1 MRHLAKLFE
10 CKWEALNVTLAVGVA
25 AVVVALFVVFNAL
38 HWEHYWLSA
47 TFGLVFMVVGA
58 AGGHYAHRTR
68 DQAVLEVVGA
78 LLTALAFTLGTGGW
92 GLIVLAALLVTLA
105 GGLSLR
111 FGLPVFTVAFFLNI
125 WFIVALSLAA
135 GYETAGVST
144 SSWKQSLAWL
154 FGTALLLGI
163 VFVVRLARAR
173 KPRPPAAAKPPAS
186 TKPVQLTRPVVLFA
200 VVRALTVAVAVA
212 IPFAL
217 KVPEAFLMPVAT
229 IVALKPSLEQSTLM
243 AEQRVIGTLIG
254 AVLAAGLL
262 LTVANKYV
270 LVAVIVVF
278 VAAMASVIKVNYALF
293 CFGLGVAV
301 LIALDLPNPTNLSN
315 EGRRV
320 LYTFAGVALAVVV
333 TFLLDRLKKRS
344 AVAPPKAA

>member
-1 MRHLAKLFE
+1 MRHLAKVFE
-10 CKWEALNVTLAVGVA
+10 CKWEALNVALAVGVA
-25 AVVVALFVVFNAL
+25 AVVVALFVVFSAL

-68 DQAVLEVVGA
+68 DLAVLEVVGA
-78 LLTALAFTLGTGGW
+78 LLTALAFALGTGAW
-92 GLIVLAALLVTLA
+92 GYIALAALVVTLA
-105 GGLSLR
+105 AGLSLR
-111 FGLPVFTVAFFLNI
+111 FGLPVFVVAVFLNI

-135 GYETAGVST
+135 GYKTAGVTT
-144 SSWKQSLAWL
+144 SSWKQALAWL
-154 FGTALLLGI
+154 AGTALLLGI
-163 VFVVRLARAR
+163 VFVVRLVRAR
-173 KPRPPAAAKPPAS
+173 KPRPQAVAETPES
-186 TKPVQLTRPVVLFA
+186 TRPVALTRPVVLFA

-212 IPFAL
+212 IPFGL

-262 LTVANKYV
+262 LTVASKQV

-293 CFGLGVAV
+293 CAGLGVAA
-301 LIALDLPNPTNLSN
+301 LIALDLPNPTNLGN

-320 LYTFAGVALAVVV
+320 LYTLAGVALAVVV
-333 TFLLDRLKKRS
+333 TFLLDRLKKRG
-344 AVAPPKAA
+344 AKVAPAAS

>member
-1 MRHLAKLFE
+1 MRHLAKVFE
-10 CKWEALNVTLAVGVA
+10 CKWEALNVALAVGVA
-25 AVVVALFVVFNAL
+25 AVVVALFVVFTAL

-58 AGGHYAHRTR
+58 AGGHYAHRAR
-68 DQAVLEVVGA
+68 DLAVLEVVGA
-78 LLTALAFTLGTGGW
+78 MLTALAFALGTGAW
-92 GLIVLAALLVTLA
+92 GYIALAALVVTLA
-105 GGLSLR
+105 AGLSLR
-111 FGLPVFTVAFFLNI
+111 FGLPVFMVAVFLNI

-135 GYETAGVST
+135 GYTTGGVAT
-144 SSWKQSLAWL
+144 SSWKQAAAWL

-163 VFVVRLARAR
+163 VLVVRLVRQR
-173 KPRPPAAAKPPAS
+173 KPQPAAEAPES
-186 TKPVQLTRPVVLFA
+186 TKAVALTRPVVFFA

-212 IPFAL
+212 IPFGL
-217 KVPEAFLMPVAT
+217 KVPDAFLMPVAT

-262 LTVANKYV
+262 LTVANKHV

-293 CFGLGVAV
+293 CFGLAVAV
-301 LIALDLPNPTNLSN
+301 LVALDLPHPTNLSD

-320 LYTFAGVALAVVV
+320 LYTFAGVALAVIV

-344 AVAPPKAA
+344 AKAAPAAS

>member
-1 MRHLAKLFE
+1 MRHLAKVFE
-10 CKWEALNVTLAVGVA
+10 CKWEALNVALAVGVA

-47 TFGLVFMVVGA
+47 TFGLVFMIVGA
-58 AGGHYAHRTR
+58 AGGHYAHRAR
-68 DQAVLEVVGA
+68 DLAVLEVVGA
-78 LLTALAFTLGTGGW
+78 LLTALAFGLGTGAW
-92 GLIVLAALLVTLA
+92 GYIALAALVVTLA
-105 GGLSLR
+105 AGLSLR
-111 FGLPVFTVAFFLNI
+111 FGLPVLTVAVFLNI

-135 GYETAGVST
+135 GYKTGGVTT
-144 SSWKQSLAWL
+144 SSWKQALSWV

-163 VFVVRLARAR
+163 VFVVRLVRR
-173 KPRPPAAAKPPAS
+173 RQPQPQAAAQTPES
-186 TKPVQLTRPVVLFA
+186 TKPVALTRPVVLFA

-212 IPFAL
+212 IPFGL

-243 AEQRVIGTLIG
+243 AEQRVIGTLLG
-254 AVLAAGLL
+254 AILAAGLL
-262 LTVANKYV
+262 LTVESKHV
-270 LVAVIVVF
+270 LAAVIVVF

-333 TFLLDRLKKRS
+333 TFLLDRLKKRG
-344 AVAPPKAA
+344 AVAAPKVA

>member
-1 MRHLAKLFE
+1 MKE
-10 CKWEALNVTLAVGVA
+10 YPA
-25 AVVVALFVVFNAL
+25 AVSTRGVP
-38 HWEHYWLSA
+38 
-47 TFGLVFMVVGA
+47 TDGGA
-58 AGGHYAHRTR
+58 GHRQVTGVNEDAAASPTGRVPTHGGAGHR
-68 DQAVLEVVGA
+68 Q
-78 LLTALAFTLGTGGW
+78 
-92 GLIVLAALLVTLA
+92 VT
-105 GGLSLR
+105 
-111 FGLPVFTVAFFLNI
+111 TKD

-135 GYETAGVST
+135 GYQTAGVT
-144 SSWKQSLAWL
+144 TNSLGQAAAWL

-163 VFVVRLARAR
+163 VMVVRLFRGR
-173 KPRPPAAAKPPAS
+173 RPRPQQVAATPEN
-186 TKPVQLTRPVVLFA
+186 TKPIDLTRPVVLFA

-212 IPFAL
+212 IPFGL

-229 IVALKPSLEQSTLM
+229 IVTLKPSLEQSTLM
-243 AEQRVIGTLIG
+243 AEQRVIGTIIG

-262 LTVANKYV
+262 LTVASKHI

-293 CFGLGVAV
+293 CAGLGGAV

-344 AVAPPKAA
+344 AKAAPKAA

>member
-1 MRHLAKLFE
+1 VKHLAKVFE

-58 AGGHYAHRTR
+58 AGGHSAHRER
-68 DQAVLEVVGA
+68 DLAVLEVVGA
-78 LLTALAFTLGTGGW
+78 LLTALAFALGTGAW
-92 GLIVLAALLVTLA
+92 GFIALAALLVTLA
-105 GGLSLR
+105 AGLSLR
-111 FGLPVFTVAFFLNI
+111 FGLPVFMVAVFLNI

-135 GYETAGVST
+135 GYKTAGVAT
-144 SSWKQSLAWL
+144 SSWKQALSWLA
-154 FGTALLLGI
+154 GTALLLGI
-163 VFVVRLARAR
+163 VLVVRLVHRR
-173 KPRPPAAAKPPAS
+173 QPQKAAETPES
-186 TKPVQLTRPVVLFA
+186 TKPIQLTRPVVLFA
-200 VVRALTVAVAVA
+200 MVRALTVAVAVA
-212 IPFAL
+212 IPFGL

-262 LTVANKYV
+262 LTVADKHV

-293 CFGLGVAV
+293 CFGLAVAV
-301 LIALDLPNPTNLSN
+301 LIALDLPHPTNLSD

-333 TFLLDRLKKRS
+333 TFLLDRLKKRG
-344 AVAPPKAA
+344 AKVAPAAS

>member
-1 MRHLAKLFE
+1 MRHLAKVFE

-25 AVVVALFVVFNAL
+25 AVVVALFYVFNAL

-58 AGGHYAHRTR
+58 AGDHYAHRAR
-68 DQAVLEVVGA
+68 DQVVLEVVGA
-78 LLTALAFTLGTGGW
+78 LLTALAFALGTGAW
-92 GLIVLAALLVTLA
+92 GYIALAALLVTLA
-105 GGLSLR
+105 AGLSLR
-111 FGLPVFTVAFFLNI
+111 FGLPVLTVAVFLNI

-135 GYETAGVST
+135 GYETAGVTT

-163 VFVVRLARAR
+163 VSVVRLARRHKAQ
-173 KPRPPAAAKPPAS
+173 PQAAAGAPES
-186 TKPVQLTRPVVLFA
+186 TKPPQLTRPVVLFA

-212 IPFAL
+212 IPFGL

-262 LTVANKYV
+262 LTVANKHV

-293 CFGLGVAV
+293 CFGLAVAV
-301 LIALDLPNPTNLSN
+301 LIALDLPHPTNLSD

-320 LYTFAGVALAVVV
+320 LYTLAGVALAVVV
-333 TFLLDRLKKRS
+333 TFLLDRLKKRGPKS
-344 AVAPPKAA
+344 APAAS

>member
-1 MRHLAKLFE
+1 MSHLAKVFE
-10 CKWEALNVTLAVGVA
+10 CKWKALNVLLAVSVA

-58 AGGHYAHRTR
+58 AGGHYAHRAR
-68 DQAVLEVVGA
+68 DLAVLEVVGA
-78 LLTALAFTLGTGGW
+78 LLTALAFALGTGAW
-92 GLIVLAALLVTLA
+92 GYIALAALVVTLA
-105 GGLSLR
+105 AGLALR
-111 FGLPVFTVAFFLNI
+111 FGLPVLAAAVFLNI

-135 GYETAGVST
+135 GYGAGGVTT
-144 SSWKQSLAWL
+144 SSWKQALAWL

-163 VFVVRLARAR
+163 TFVVRLVRAR
-173 KPRPPAAAKPPAS
+173 KPQPAAETPES
-186 TKPVQLTRPVVLFA
+186 TKPVALTRPVVLFA

-212 IPFAL
+212 IPFGL

-243 AEQRVIGTLIG
+243 AEQRVIGTLFG

-262 LTVANKYV
+262 LTVESKHV

-344 AVAPPKAA
+344 VVAAPKAA